1 MKGLDS
7 MRQKL
12 RQINDI
18 SIGNNLRNLR
28 NAANLTQEQVVA
40 QLQLRNL
47 PTTRS
52 IYSQIEAGTY
62 NIKISEL
69 IALSEILHTD
79 FNTIFD
85 GLSIEK
91 KPWIYSFLSFCVPR
105 LSYYSCLF
113 QDYNSISRRFLFF
126 GCSGNSFLSEII
138 LSRLSSFC
146 FATGMLKYNFFD
158 PDLCSSHSLCS
169 S

>member
-52 IYSQIEAGTY
+52 IYSQIEAGTN

-91 KPWIYSFLSFCVPR
+91 
-105 LSYYSCLF
+105 
-113 QDYNSISRRFLFF
+113 
-126 GCSGNSFLSEII
+126 
-138 LSRLSSFC
+138 
-146 FATGMLKYNFFD
+146 
-158 PDLCSSHSLCS
+158 
-169 S
+169 

>member
-52 IYSQIEAGTY
+52 IYSQIEAGQK
-62 NIKISEL
+62 NCK
-69 IALSEILHTD
+69 
-79 FNTIFD
+79 
-85 GLSIEK
+85 
-91 KPWIYSFLSFCVPR
+91 
-105 LSYYSCLF
+105 
-113 QDYNSISRRFLFF
+113 
-126 GCSGNSFLSEII
+126 
-138 LSRLSSFC
+138 
-146 FATGMLKYNFFD
+146 
-158 PDLCSSHSLCS
+158 
-169 S
+169 

>member
-1 MKGLDS
+1 MIMTFPNKVLVTKWS
-7 MRQKL
+7 CFPK
-12 RQINDI
+12 
-18 SIGNNLRNLR
+18 
-28 NAANLTQEQVVA
+28 
-40 QLQLRNL
+40 LQLRNL

-91 KPWIYSFLSFCVPR
+91 
-105 LSYYSCLF
+105 
-113 QDYNSISRRFLFF
+113 
-126 GCSGNSFLSEII
+126 
-138 LSRLSSFC
+138 
-146 FATGMLKYNFFD
+146 
-158 PDLCSSHSLCS
+158 
-169 S
+169 

>member
-1 MKGLDS
+1 MKGIDF
-7 MRQKL
+7 MEQKL

-18 SIGNNLRNLR
+18 SLGNNLRNLR

-69 IALSEILHTD
+69 IALAEIFHTD
-79 FNTIFD
+79 FNTIFN
-85 GLSIEK
+85 GLSNK
-91 KPWIYSFLSFCVPR
+91 SPPPVKRVARLAGYNPLTPDSVSRRPR
-105 LSYYSCLF
+105 LSL
-113 QDYNSISRRFLFF
+113 R
-126 GCSGNSFLSEII
+126 
-138 LSRLSSFC
+138 
-146 FATGMLKYNFFD
+146 
-158 PDLCSSHSLCS
+158 SSHYCT
-169 S
+169 